1 MLAVPPGSGVLRH
14 HFYGSIR
21 KDGFISRPGLVGS
34 FIVMGK
40 AIVVRKAPPAPRQI
54 KQKLLNKAPLRLG
67 GKLYLPIMIYERL
80 PSRVVGLSISEV
92 ALLPSPDCR
101 VRLGFP
107 DLLEEGGSPAVLT
120 VNPLSGSC

>member
-1 MLAVPPGSGVLRH
+1 
-14 HFYGSIR
+14 
-21 KDGFISRPGLVGS
+21 
-34 FIVMGK
+34 MGK

-92 ALLPSPDCR
+92 ALLPSPDCL

-107 DLLEEGGSPAVLT
+107 DLLGEGGSPAVLT